1 MFVCFRCDI
10 GCDAASVDIVYVC
23 CVCVCVRCVR
33 YICGVCEVFGDFVWY
48 AFGCVFCCVCVC
60 FDLGVR
66 FVSDVLCDVCV
77 VCVVRVCVCA
87 CGG

>member
-1 MFVCFRCDI
+1 M
-10 GCDAASVDIVYVC
+10 
-23 CVCVCVRCVR
+23 VCVWLCVLLNLS
-33 YICGVCEVFGDFVWY
+33 
-48 AFGCVFCCVCVC
+48 VC

-66 FVSDVLCDVCV
+66 LASYVLCGVCV